1 METQNL
7 IGKYVK
13 NIRSG
18 NIFGKITGTGNKFN
32 RKEKQNKP
40 VVITNYSKN
49 SYAFLD
55 RKDITW
61 EAVNSPNTRS
71 SKNVNNSNVNNSN
84 VNNTNVN
91 QLNINGI
98 DPKTITIN
106 KSSKIKTYVL
116 STTDY
121 GLECYDSFVI
131 NAYSEEEARRI
142 AQFVGGD
149 ETKTKNLN
157 KKKPFWTSNK
167 HSSCKLLNKNEL
179 GIVCSSYNDG

>member
-1 METQNL
+1 MDQENL

-13 NIRSG
+13 NKKSG

-40 VVITNYSKN
+40 VVITNYSKIPGRN

-61 EAVNSPNTRS
+61 EAVNSPNTKS
-71 SKNVNNSNVNNSN
+71 SKNVNNSNENNS
-84 VNNTNVN
+84 TVN

-98 DPKTITIN
+98 DPKTIN
-106 KSSKIKTYVL
+106 KKKSSEIKTYVL

-121 GLECYDSFVI
+121 GYDCYDSFVI

-142 AQFVGGD
+142 AQFSGGF
-149 ETKTKNLN
+149 ETRTNNLM
-157 KKKPFWTSNK
+157 KKKKFWTSNK

-179 GIVCSSYNDG
+179 GIICSSYNAG